1 MYFEIISRIKS
12 AIANEK
18 YSRKSN
24 TDGFDLD
31 DGEELVPV
39 TEDKKVSNF
48 ASKMMMKLM
57 NFGKTTETSISEK
70 TLTSG
75 QNLTE

>member
-1 MYFEIISRIKS
+1 MYSEIISRIKS

-24 TDGFDLD
+24 PEGFDLD
-31 DGEELVPV
+31 DGDYPKPV

-48 ASKMMMKLM
+48 A
-57 NFGKTTETSISEK
+57 
-70 TLTSG
+70 
-75 QNLTE
+75 